1 MTDSQKMSKTE
12 LRAGGTLA
20 LIFFLR
26 MFGLFLI
33 VPVFSL
39 FALELSGS
47 TPFLIGL
54 ALGIYGLTQALFQI
68 PFGFISDRMGRKPVI
83 TLGLILFIAGSIV
96 CAFSEHIYL
105 MILGRALQGSG
116 AVAAVIIALASDLS
130 RPIHRTKL
138 MAMIG
143 MTIGLSFSL
152 AFIAGPALGP
162 VVGINGLFFI
172 TAILALLAIFVLYVL
187 VPTPDADA
195 RVTEK
200 SVPLLKVIKNRDL
213 LRLDTGIFT
222 LHLCL
227 MANFV
232 VVPLSLQGVAA
243 IPVEQHW
250 HVYLPVILTSI
261 LFVGPLV
268 MMADKQGKGRSFFLA
283 AIVLFILAQWLMAF
297 FSQSIWQIGFSMTV
311 FFIAFNFLE
320 ASLPSLV
327 SKTVVP
333 GQKGT
338 ALGVYSSCQ
347 FIGTF
352 IGGLAG
358 GFLYGLYGL
367 MSVYLFS
374 SAMCVLWLVFAW
386 GMPSLSREEQDNG
399 AEIQA

>member
-1 MTDSQKMSKTE
+1 MSKTE
-12 LRAGGTLA
+12 LRAGATLA

-39 FALELSGS
+39 FAMELKAS

-68 PFGFISDRMGRKPVI
+68 PFGFLSDRMGRKPVI
-83 TLGLILFIAGSIV
+83 TLGLILFILGSIV
-96 CAFSEHIYL
+96 CAFAEHIYL

-162 VVGINGLFFI
+162 ILGIHGLFLI
-172 TAILALLAIFVLYVL
+172 TGVLALLAIIVLYTL
-187 VPTPDADA
+187 VPTPEPEHRA
-195 RVTEK
+195 EEQK
-200 SVPLLKVIKNRDL
+200 VPIIEVIKNQDL
-213 LRLDTGIFT
+213 LRLDGGIFT

-232 VVPLSLQGVAA
+232 VVPLSLQGIAT
-243 IPVEQHW
+243 IPIEQHW
-250 HVYLPVILTSI
+250 HVYLPVILISI
-261 LFVGPLV
+261 LCVGPLV
-268 MMADKQGKGRSFFLA
+268 MMADKQGKGRGFFLA
-283 AIVLFILAQWLMAF
+283 AIVLFIIAQLLMAF
-297 FSQSIWQIGFSMTV
+297 FSQNIWQIGFSMTV
-311 FFIAFNFLE
+311 FFTAFNFLE

-327 SKTVVP
+327 SKTVDP
-333 GQKGT
+333 RQKGT

-352 IGGLAG
+352 IGGLVG
-358 GFLYGLYGL
+358 GFLYGFYGL
-367 MSVYLFS
+367 ISVYLFS
-374 SAMCVLWLVFAW
+374 TAMCVLWLVFAW
-386 GMPSLSREEQDNG
+386 GMPAFSREEG
-399 AEIQA
+399 R